1 LFAALEGELNAMS
14 MSFQEQNQALRN
26 AEQAILNEL
35 KEPTPTADLVR
46 RVLNTSADE
55 YSTRAAIWFLIGRG
69 KLEIRRENNQV
80 LLAKV

>member
-1 LFAALEGELNAMS
+1 MS
-14 MSFQEQNQALRN
+14 MSFKEQNQALRN
-26 AEQAILNEL
+26 AEQTILRVLN
-35 KEPTPTADLVR
+35 EPTPTAVLVK
-46 RVLNTSADE
+46 RVMDTSADE

>member
-1 LFAALEGELNAMS
+1 MS

-26 AEQAILNEL
+26 AEQAILKEL

-46 RVLNTSADE
+46 RVMDTSADE

>member
-26 AEQAILNEL
+26 AEKAILNEL
-35 KEPTPTADLVR
+35 TEPTPTADLVR
-46 RVLNTSADE
+46 RVMNTSADE